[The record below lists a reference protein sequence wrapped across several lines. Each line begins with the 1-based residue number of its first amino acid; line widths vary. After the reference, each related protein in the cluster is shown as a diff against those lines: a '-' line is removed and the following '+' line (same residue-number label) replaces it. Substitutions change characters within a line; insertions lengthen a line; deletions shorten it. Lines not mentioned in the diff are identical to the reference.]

1 VLSSA
6 LDSGAVIGVI
16 LIFFTLQ
23 FPRSRDLKWWG
34 NVIFENTADNRR
46 TPLKPIPDGG
56 LDWALLRP
64 TVTSVL
70 SAATSAATTKT

>member
-1 VLSSA
+1 MLSSA

-23 FPRSRDLKWWG
+23 FPRSRNLRWWG
-34 NVIFENTADNRR
+34 NVIFENTADVKR
-46 TPLKPIPDGG
+46 TPLKSIPSGG
-56 LDWALLRP
+56 LDWKLLRP

-70 SAATSAATTKT
+70 SAAASTQT